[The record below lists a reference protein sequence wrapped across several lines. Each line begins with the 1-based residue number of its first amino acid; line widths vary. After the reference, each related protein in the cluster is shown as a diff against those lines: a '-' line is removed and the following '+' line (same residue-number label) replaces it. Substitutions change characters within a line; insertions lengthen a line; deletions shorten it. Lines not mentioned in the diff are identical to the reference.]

1 MKISWGTGI
10 VLAFAAFITFILYFV
25 VLASTD
31 EKANHDLV
39 TDHYYEKE
47 LDFQNQID
55 ASRNAGSLEGRIRL
69 EQNTSGLLLLFPG
82 HWDHSAI
89 KGNIALYRPSNRKLD
104 FELPIKLTDSAMLV
118 PEWRL
123 PEGRWDLTIS
133 WETSGKEYLQKERL
147 SFMKREHLPG
157 SAKTLKR

>member
-1 MKISWGTGI
+1 
-10 VLAFAAFITFILYFV
+10 
-25 VLASTD
+25 
-31 EKANHDLV
+31 
-39 TDHYYEKE
+39 
-47 LDFQNQID
+47 
-55 ASRNAGSLEGRIRL
+55 
-69 EQNTSGLLLLFPG
+69 
-82 HWDHSAI
+82 
-89 KGNIALYRPSNRKLD
+89 
-104 FELPIKLTDSAMLV
+104 MLV